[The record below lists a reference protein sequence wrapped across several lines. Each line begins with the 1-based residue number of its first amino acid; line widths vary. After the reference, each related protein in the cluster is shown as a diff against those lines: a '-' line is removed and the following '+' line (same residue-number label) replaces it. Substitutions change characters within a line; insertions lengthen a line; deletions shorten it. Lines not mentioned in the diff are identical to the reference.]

1 MRRIRLA
8 VPFAVLGFG
17 AWFGLTDNWPWH
29 RLYVAAPIV
38 VDIAY
43 EQLADTLRGGETVDE
58 LLARQRVRGVDLQ
71 DIADRFGF
79 DPRRVRAGLVF
90 NFVRPRADSVPSG
103 FSVRTG
109 PEQRLRFV
117 HAAGSWQAES
127 ESIAWRP
134 EVVRI
139 AGPIDNS
146 LYLALD
152 AQVAD
157 ELLTAGE
164 RQRLAWD
171 LADVYAWSVDF
182 TRDIRAGDTF
192 QVVLER
198 EISDE
203 GEIRFGR
210 VLAADL
216 QIAGKRL
223 TAFRF
228 QQGNGTAAF
237 YDTDGQSLKRAFL
250 RAPVQFR
257 RISSSFDR
265 ARRHPVLGIT
275 RRHEG
280 IDYAADVGT
289 PVMAAGDG
297 VVRQAGRAGGYGNLV
312 EIRHANGI
320 VTRYGHLSRILTRP
334 GARVTQGQVIG
345 RVGATG
351 LTTGPHLHYEFR
363 VNGAARDARR
373 MDLGQGAPVARAER
387 PGFELERNRLTALLY
402 PAPTSEMAHFGN

>member
-17 AWFGLTDNWPWH
+17 AWFGLTDDWPWH
-29 RLYVAAPIV
+29 RLHVAAPIV
-38 VDIAY
+38 VDFAY
-43 EQLADTLRGGETVDE
+43 EESADTLHGGETVDE
-58 LLARQRVRGVDLQ
+58 LLARQRVRGLDLQ

-90 NFVRPRADSVPSG
+90 NFVRPRTDSVPSG

-117 HAAGSWQAES
+117 RADGSWQAEA
-127 ESIAWRP
+127 EAIAWRP

-157 ELLTAGE
+157 ELLAAGE

-198 EISDE
+198 EVSDE

-216 QIAGKRL
+216 LVAGKRL

-228 QQGNGTAAF
+228 EQENGAAAF
-237 YDTDGQSLKRAFL
+237 YDAEGQSLKRAFL

-257 RISSSFDR
+257 RISSNFNR

-289 PVMAAGDG
+289 PVLAAGDG
-297 VVRQAGRAGGYGNLV
+297 VVHQAGRAGGYGNLV

-320 VTRYGHLSRILTRP
+320 VTRYGHLSRILTRS

-363 VNGAARDARR
+363 VNGAARDSRR
-373 MDLGQGAPVARAER
+373 IGLGNGAPVARAER
-387 PGFELERNRLTALLY
+387 SSFELERNRLSALLY
-402 PAPTSEMAHFGN
+402 PAPASQVAQLGD

>member
-1 MRRIRLA
+1 
-8 VPFAVLGFG
+8 
-17 AWFGLTDNWPWH
+17 
-29 RLYVAAPIV
+29 
-38 VDIAY
+38 
-43 EQLADTLRGGETVDE
+43 
-58 LLARQRVRGVDLQ
+58 
-71 DIADRFGF
+71 
-79 DPRRVRAGLVF
+79 
-90 NFVRPRADSVPSG
+90 
-103 FSVRTG
+103 
-109 PEQRLRFV
+109 
-117 HAAGSWQAES
+117 
-127 ESIAWRP
+127 
-134 EVVRI
+134 VVRI
-139 AGPIDNS
+139 EGPIDNT

-157 ELLTAGE
+157 ELLSSGE

-216 QIAGKRL
+216 QVAGKRL

-228 QQGNGTAAF
+228 QQHDGSAAF
-237 YDTDGQSLKRAFL
+237 YDAEGQSLKRAFL
-250 RAPVQFR
+250 RAPLQFR
-257 RISSSFDR
+257 RISSSFNR

-280 IDYAADVGT
+280 IDYAALVGT

-297 VVRQAGRAGGYGNLV
+297 VVRQAGYAGGYGNLV

-334 GARVTQGQVIG
+334 GARVSQGQVIG

-351 LTTGPHLHYEFR
+351 LATGPHLHYEFR
-363 VNGAARDARR
+363 VNGAARDSRR
-373 MDLGQGAPVARAER
+373 VGLGQGTPVARAER
-387 PGFELERNRLTALLY
+387 AGFELERDRLTALLY
-402 PAPTSEMAHFGN
+402 PPSTSQMAQLGN

>member
-1 MRRIRLA
+1 MRRVRLA

-17 AWFGLTDNWPWH
+17 AWFGLTNNWPWH

-38 VDIAY
+38 VDVAY
-43 EQLADTLRGGETVDE
+43 EQLADTLHGGETVDE
-58 LLARQRVRGVDLQ
+58 LLTRQRVRGINLQ

-90 NFVRPRADSVPSG
+90 NFVRPRTDSVPSG

-117 HAAGSWQAES
+117 NAAGSWQAES

-134 EVVRI
+134 EVVRVE
-139 AGPIDNS
+139 GPIDNS

-152 AQVAD
+152 AQVPD

-216 QIAGKRL
+216 QVAGKRL

-237 YDTDGQSLKRAFL
+237 FDAEGQSLKRAFL

-257 RISSSFDR
+257 RISSSFNR

-297 VVRQAGRAGGYGNLV
+297 IVRQAGRAGGYGNLV

-334 GARVTQGQVIG
+334 GARVTQGQIIG

-363 VNGAARDARR
+363 VNGAARDSRR
-373 MDLGQGAPVARAER
+373 MDLGQGAPLGRADRPNFEQER
-387 PGFELERNRLTALLY
+387 HRLTALLY
-402 PAPTSEMAHFGN
+402 PAPSSQMAQFGN

>member
-17 AWFGLTDNWPWH
+17 AWFGLTDDWPWH
-29 RLYVAAPIV
+29 RLHVAAPIV
-38 VDIAY
+38 VDFAY
-43 EQLADTLRGGETVDE
+43 EESADTLHGGETVDE
-58 LLARQRVRGVDLQ
+58 LLARQRVRGLDLQ

-90 NFVRPRADSVPSG
+90 NFVRPRTDSVPSG

-109 PEQRLRFV
+109 PEQRLRF
-117 HAAGSWQAES
+117 ARADGSWRAEA
-127 ESIAWRP
+127 EAIAWRP

-157 ELLTAGE
+157 ELLAAGE

-198 EISDE
+198 EVSDE

-216 QIAGKRL
+216 QVAGKRL

-228 QQGNGTAAF
+228 EQGNGAAAF
-237 YDTDGQSLKRAFL
+237 YDAEGQSLKRAFL

-257 RISSSFDR
+257 RISSSFNR

-280 IDYAADVGT
+280 IDYAADVGA

-363 VNGAARDARR
+363 VNGAARDSRR
-373 MDLGQGAPVARAER
+373 MNLGNGAPVARAER
-387 PGFELERNRLTALLY
+387 SNFELERNRLTTLLY
-402 PAPTSEMAHFGN
+402 PAPASQVAQLGD